1 MLSVPIIQEDCEG
14 CIRKTH
20 IAQQTFEENWTLF
33 QINLPRVENVNIT
46 YDVMGNLRQNVN
58 SNFKAFV
65 ALDDIEVK
73 PGLCPTYG
81 MDCFHYFPYCRVI
94 SLKKNYL
101 SDLLI
106 LYWCFA

>member
-1 MLSVPIIQEDCEG
+1 MFVPIIQEDCEG

-81 MDCFHYFPYCRVI
+81 MDCFPYRVI
-94 SLKKNYL
+94 SLTKNYV